1 VSGKKRLWL
10 LLPLLLLSGWIAWHF
25 PDSSPL
31 ISGIETDWNLS
42 RYQPIGPARRVDGI
56 RENLSG
62 ITYHPPSGLLYAVTN
77 NPRKIHVLNKNGE
90 LQRTIDLPGFRDT
103 ESITYLYDNFFVI
116 AEENL
121 YNLMRVE
128 ITEATESI
136 SHDQAIRFNLA
147 EKDDDNSGIEGV
159 AWSQQFGLFA
169 VKETPPGILH
179 QPVDGRGMGVDL
191 SGLLSMRLKVR
202 DYAGLSVLPGKE
214 DGLLILSESSDSLH
228 VVDMQGREL
237 SRLSLREGKLGLIGW
252 LWQPEGVA
260 IDDDG
265 RIYVVGEPNQFLVL
279 KRRPEL

>member
-1 VSGKKRLWL
+1 MWL

-25 PDSSPL
+25 PDYSPL
-31 ISGIETDWNLS
+31 KSGIETEWDLS
-42 RYQPIGPARRVDGI
+42 RYQPIEPARHVDGI
-56 RENLSG
+56 QENLSG

-77 NPRKIHVLNKNGE
+77 RPCKVHVLNKNGE

-136 SHDQAIRFNLA
+136 THDQAVRFNLA
-147 EKDDDNSGIEGV
+147 EEDDDNNGIEGV

-169 VKETPPGILH
+169 VNETPPTLLH
-179 QPVDGRGMGVDL
+179 QPVDEWGMGVDL

-214 DGLLILSESSDSLH
+214 DKLLILSESSDSLH

-237 SRLSLREGKLGLIGW
+237 SRLSLRAGKLGLIGW

-260 IDDDG
+260 VDNDG

-279 KRRPEL
+279 ERRPDR

>member
-1 VSGKKRLWL
+1 MSGKKRLWL

-25 PDSSPL
+25 PDYSPL
-31 ISGIETDWNLS
+31 KSGIETEWDLS
-42 RYQPIGPARRVDGI
+42 RYQPIEPARHVDGI
-56 RENLSG
+56 QENLSG

-77 NPRKIHVLNKNGE
+77 RPCKVHVLNKNGE

-136 SHDQAIRFNLA
+136 THDQAVRFNLA
-147 EKDDDNSGIEGV
+147 EEDDDNNGIEGV

-169 VKETPPGILH
+169 VNETPPTLLH
-179 QPVDGRGMGVDL
+179 QPVDEWGMGVDL

-214 DGLLILSESSDSLH
+214 DKLLILSESSDSLH

-237 SRLSLREGKLGLIGW
+237 SRLSLRAGKLGLIGW

-260 IDDDG
+260 VDNDG

-279 KRRPEL
+279 ERRPDR